1 MLARMLGAMRM
12 DVNTYED
19 VEDDRSA
26 TLQAMIVVVIVSLC
40 TGVGVML
47 QSVISGDGSADIVRL
62 LFGIVMGIVG
72 WALWALV
79 TWIVGSTVLK
89 TPDTVADWGQLA
101 RGTGFAQAP
110 GVFRLFVFVPVV
122 GGLIALL
129 SLIWQIACM
138 IIAVRQCLD
147 YTSTWRAFFVVLISV
162 IPYAVIY
169 IIFAIVLGFA
179 GGVESS

>member
-40 TGVGVML
+40 TGVGALL
-47 QSVISGDGSADIVRL
+47 QSVISGDGSADIVSL
-62 LFGIVMGIVG
+62 LFGIVMGIIG

-110 GVFRLFVFVPVV
+110 GIFRIFVFVPVV
-122 GGLIALL
+122 GGLIGFL
-129 SLIWQIACM
+129 SLIWQIVCM

-147 YTSTWRAFFVVLISV
+147 YTSTWRAVFVVLISF
-162 IPYAVIY
+162 IPYAVLY